1 MTLTIPHHLILP
13 YSIDVQV
20 CPHISRINT
29 PNTGNEDGRVKVS
42 EAIAGANVVYTLE
55 HGLPFQYVLNRD
67 GTPPLQ
73 SSRSVLKD
81 QSGL

>member
-1 MTLTIPHHLILP
+1 M
-13 YSIDVQV
+13 
-20 CPHISRINT
+20 CPQISRINP

-42 EAIAGANVVYTLE
+42 EAIAGANVVYTLEVE

-81 QSGL
+81 KSGL